1 MYIYLLFVI
10 RLGMFTN
17 MDKEIEKLFHIT
29 KCNYNDYWIFYI
41 ECQYIHG
48 TYLWKSIFQR
58 SNWNYKFKF
67 VFSKN
72 KDLVNWDQLK
82 LFELNK

>member
-29 KCNYNDYWIFYI
+29 KCNYNEYWIFYI
-41 ECQYIHG
+41 EYQYIHG
-48 TYLWKSIFQR
+48 TYL
-58 SNWNYKFKF
+58 
-67 VFSKN
+67 
-72 KDLVNWDQLK
+72 
-82 LFELNK
+82 